1 MAKERERLDGLIRA
15 LLGNTSCQ
23 LRVSVADA
31 SYLAT
36 SARDLLL
43 REETLLNLHPPLNI
57 CGDIHGQFP
66 DLLRIFEMAET
77 PPNAKF
83 LFLGD
88 YVDRGPM
95 SVEVICLLFA
105 MKLRYPNHVFLIRG
119 NHETRE
125 MTEQYG
131 FAAECQSKLNRQ
143 CLAEFCEAFDALP
156 IAALIGNSIFCVHGG
171 LSPTLESLDQV
182 RAIARPADASYKGFL
197 ADLLWSDPN
206 PEIEGFTP
214 SDRGDTVFWGP
225 DAATRFLAANGLSTI
240 VRAHQLVHMGYEWPF
255 GDQSALTVFSAPCYA
270 GEYKNRGAFV
280 NVDRDLVIEPVVLPH
295 EPGSMRG
302 ANRVRAETPRG
313 KPKEKKG
320 KERKGKEKKGKRK

>member
-15 LLGNTSCQ
+15 LLGNASCQ
-23 LRVSVADA
+23 LRVSVSDA

-36 SARDLLL
+36 SARSVLL
-43 REETLLNLHPPLNI
+43 REATLLELHPPLNV

-66 DLLRIFEMAET
+66 DLLRIFEMADS

-125 MTEQYG
+125 MSDEYG

-143 CLAEFCEAFDALP
+143 CLSEFCEAF
-156 IAALIGNSIFCVHGG
+156 AALIGGSIFCVRGG

-182 RAIARPADASYKGFL
+182 RAIAGPADASCKEFL

-206 PEIEGFTP
+206 SDIEGFAP

-225 DAATRFLAANGLSTI
+225 DAAARFLEANGLATI
-240 VRAHQLVHMGYEWPF
+240 VRAHQLVHLGCEWPF
-255 GDQSALTVFSAPCYA
+255 GDQSVLTVFSAPCYA

-280 NVDRDLVIEPVVLPH
+280 RVNRELAIERVVFPH
-295 EPGSMRG
+295 DPTSMRE
-302 ANRVRAETPRG
+302 ANKARAETPRG
-313 KPKEKKG
+313 KAKEKKG
-320 KERKGKEKKGKRK
+320 KGKKGGKGKWK